1 MEVLRNTNTA
11 CFFVADFTDFD
22 FYLQEEICNE
32 KNKKWIQIIS
42 ASTTAIHSVI
52 DM

>member
-1 MEVLRNTNTA
+1 MEVLRNTA

-32 KNKKWIQIIS
+32 KNQFKLSMLQ
-42 ASTTAIHSVI
+42 
-52 DM
+52 